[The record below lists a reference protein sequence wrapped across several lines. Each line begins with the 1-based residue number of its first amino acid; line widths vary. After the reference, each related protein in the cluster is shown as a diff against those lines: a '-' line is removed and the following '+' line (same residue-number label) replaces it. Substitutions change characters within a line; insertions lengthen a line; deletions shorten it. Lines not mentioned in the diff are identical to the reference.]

1 MIEKNLQAVLL
12 LPTGDS
18 MTSKKQMILRVIGAK
33 IVYCR
38 TMLDI
43 KQEDLAEHLG
53 MSKRTLCKIESGNCH
68 RVVSISELVDIAD
81 YLRIDVSFLLN
92 FDLFEKQI
100 CMRGAL

>member
-1 MIEKNLQAVLL
+1 
-12 LPTGDS
+12 
-18 MTSKKQMILRVIGAK
+18 MTKKKHMILRVIGAK
-33 IVYCR
+33 IVYYR

-43 KQEDLAEHLG
+43 KQEDLAKHLC
-53 MSKRTLCKIESGNCH
+53 MSKRTLGKIENGDCH

-92 FDLFEKQI
+92 FDFFEKQI